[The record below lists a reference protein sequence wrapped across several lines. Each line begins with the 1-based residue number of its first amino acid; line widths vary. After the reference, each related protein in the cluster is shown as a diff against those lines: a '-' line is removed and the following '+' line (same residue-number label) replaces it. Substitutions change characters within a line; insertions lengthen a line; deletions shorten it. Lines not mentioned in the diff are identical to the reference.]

1 VLHFIRPLQSSCKQ
15 PLLGLLHR
23 NRGAQLMSLEK
34 RIEKLEKA
42 LGLEELSVLL
52 IKWAAD
58 VPMTKASYGDF
69 VVVKRN
75 DETQD
80 EFEVRAVNEAKS
92 QPKLG
97 NVRVIFLWLSE
108 ADKMELQ
115 LGVSG
120 ASDD

>member
-1 VLHFIRPLQSSCKQ
+1 
-15 PLLGLLHR
+15 
-23 NRGAQLMSLEK
+23 
-34 RIEKLEKA
+34 
-42 LGLEELSVLL
+42 VLL